1 MRGGHRV
8 RKHIEKGAGAHG
20 AKEHAA
26 AILVGLDAVIHAG
39 GRENG
44 FQAEGIPQPLRNVD
58 QDRFFSFKKRW
69 FLLHARDTPSVTGL
83 RRARAA
89 VRVESVKHPNLMP
102 SLVPS
107 REEELHWL
115 ALRLIPGLGARTS
128 GKLLDRFR
136 TPQAIFR
143 ASRTELEA
151 AGVSGA
157 VAQSISSGC
166 TFEDAVAQQEKMAET
181 GTVVVTMG
189 DARYPQPLR
198 EIFDPPILLYARGR
212 VELLQSIALGVVG
225 TRRPTPYG
233 LAVTERLSSDLAH
246 AGLTIASGMARG
258 IDSAAHKG
266 ALAVGGDTIA
276 VLGCGADVVYP
287 SENRKL
293 AAELAVKG
301 LMVSEFPM
309 GTVAFPQNFPIRNRI
324 ISGISVGVLVVEGA
338 QYSGSAITAKLA
350 MDQGRE
356 VFAVPG
362 NITSKLSWG
371 PNLLIKQGA
380 RLVQD
385 WNDVIAELPPESRRH
400 LIDRGRERI
409 LAEGGATPQA
419 APASLLDGAPPEIGD
434 AARRALESLHVDAP
448 VHLDDLLEKVGDTSP
463 SELIA
468 ALFELEM
475 LGLVKQLPGKNF
487 VKVW

>member
-1 MRGGHRV
+1 MTAPV
-8 RKHIEKGAGAHG
+8 
-20 AKEHAA
+20 
-26 AILVGLDAVIHAG
+26 L
-39 GRENG
+39 
-44 FQAEGIPQPLRNVD
+44 
-58 QDRFFSFKKRW
+58 
-69 FLLHARDTPSVTGL
+69 
-83 RRARAA
+83 
-89 VRVESVKHPNLMP
+89 
-102 SLVPS
+102 S

-115 ALRLIPGLGARTS
+115 ALKLVPGLGTRMS
-128 GKLLDRFR
+128 CKLLERFR

-157 VAQSISSGC
+157 VGQSIASGC
-166 TFEDAVAQQEKMAET
+166 TFEDAAAQQDKMAET
-181 GTVVVTMG
+181 GAVAIPLG
-189 DARYPQPLR
+189 DPRYPAPLR
-198 EIFDPPILLYARGR
+198 DIFDPPILLFARGR
-212 VELLQSIALGVVG
+212 VELLASLMLGVVG

-233 LAVTERLSSDLAH
+233 IAVAERLSGDLAH
-246 AGLTIASGMARG
+246 AGLTIVSGMARG
-258 IDSAAHKG
+258 IDSSAHKG
-266 ALAVGGDTIA
+266 ALAAGGDTVA
-276 VLGCGADVVYP
+276 VLGCGVDVVYP

-293 AAELAVKG
+293 AAEIAAKG
-301 LMVSEFPM
+301 LILSEFPM

-324 ISGISVGVLVVEGA
+324 ISGMSLGVVVVEGA

-362 NITSKLSWG
+362 NITSKPSWG

-380 RLVQD
+380 RLIQD
-385 WNDVIAELPPESRRH
+385 WNDVISELPAESRRH
-400 LIDRGRERI
+400 LIDRGRERL
-409 LAEGGATPQA
+409 LAEGGAAPQSA
-419 APASLLDGAPPEIGD
+419 QPSLLDGRPELGQT
-434 AARRALESLHVDAP
+434 ARRTLEALKVDVAT
-448 VHLDDLLEKVGDTSP
+448 HMDDLLEIVSDTSP

>member
-1 MRGGHRV
+1 MS
-8 RKHIEKGAGAHG
+8 
-20 AKEHAA
+20 
-26 AILVGLDAVIHAG
+26 
-39 GRENG
+39 
-44 FQAEGIPQPLRNVD
+44 PPL
-58 QDRFFSFKKRW
+58 
-69 FLLHARDTPSVTGL
+69 PS
-83 RRARAA
+83 
-89 VRVESVKHPNLMP
+89 P
-102 SLVPS
+102 
-107 REEELHWL
+107 EEELYWL

-128 GKLLDRFR
+128 GKLLHRFR

-143 ASRTELEA
+143 ASRTELEG
-151 AGVSGA
+151 AGVSGS
-157 VAQSISSGC
+157 VAQSIVSGC
-166 TFEDAVAQQEKMAET
+166 AFEDAAEQREKMVQVGALLIT
-181 GTVVVTMG
+181 LG
-189 DARYPQPLR
+189 DERYPRALR
-198 EIFDPPILLYARGR
+198 EIFDPPILLFARGR
-212 VELLQSIALGVVG
+212 VELIDSICLGVVG

-233 LAVTERLSSDLAH
+233 LAVAERLSADLAH
-246 AGLTIASGMARG
+246 AGLTIVSGMARG

-266 ALAVGGDTIA
+266 AFAAGGNTIA
-276 VLGCGADVVYP
+276 VLGCGVDVVYP

-301 LMVSEFPM
+301 LIVSEFPM
-309 GTVAFPQNFPIRNRI
+309 GAVAFPQNFPIRNRI
-324 ISGISVGVLVVEGA
+324 ISGASVGVLVVEGA

-385 WNDVIAELPPESRRH
+385 WNDVVAELPVESRRH
-400 LIDRGRERI
+400 LIEEGRKRLE
-409 LAEGGATPQA
+409 AEAGGTPDGAQ
-419 APASLLDGAPPEIGD
+419 PSLLQGQAPELD
-434 AARRALESLHVDAP
+434 AVARRALQALQVDASI
-448 VHLDDLLEKVGDTSP
+448 HLDDLLEKVEDISP
-463 SELIA
+463 SEMIA